1 MIDPVLV
8 KTVDLGQESADD
20 WDRAIESSVNGTLFH
35 LRRFLG
41 YHGDRF
47 SQSARFFGFESRGKI
62 LARVSFAVIVQDGR
76 RVFVSP
82 YGGSYGGIVFA
93 HHPSLRDAISITDS
107 LINLFGVL
115 EVDDAYLANPI
126 SACYEGALDTAS
138 FALTFRGFSVAIRDV
153 TSVFVR
159 GLSMP
164 SERARRS
171 AKKASKLGVKI
182 DWSPPIEDYWKVM
195 MATYRKHGVPP
206 THSFEEILRLRTL
219 LGERIRFPVAYFE
232 GEPAAAIG
240 CFRVSR
246 ILDSAFYICQDPDLQ
261 HSQALSML
269 IAEQL
274 EKLDDEIK
282 CFSFGTS
289 TYDMQPRHNIFEF
302 KENFTKIG
310 MFRETYSWRKPQ

>member
-1 MIDPVLV
+1 MV
-8 KTVDLGQESADD
+8 KAVDLGGEPADE
-20 WDRAIESSVNGTLFH
+20 WDRGIESSVNGTLFH
-35 LRRFLG
+35 LRQFLG

-47 SQSARFFGFESRGKI
+47 AQTARFYGFEGRGKI
-62 LARVSFAVIVQDGR
+62 LARIAFAVVEQEGR

-93 HHPSLRDAISITDS
+93 QHPSLRDAIGITDS
-107 LINLFGVL
+107 LINLFDLLGV
-115 EVDDAYLANPI
+115 EEAFLANPI
-126 SACYEGALDTAS
+126 AASYQGSLDTAS
-138 FALTFRGFSVAIRDV
+138 FALTFRGFSIAIRDV

-159 GLSMP
+159 GLSVP

-171 AKKASKLGVKI
+171 AKKAMKLGVKI

-195 MATYRKHGVPP
+195 MATYRKHGVTP
-206 THSFEEILRLRTL
+206 THTFENILSLRTL

-246 ILDSAFYICQDPDLQ
+246 ILDSAFYICQDPELQ
-261 HSQALSML
+261 HSQALSLL
-269 IAEQL
+269 ISEQL
-274 EKLDDEIK
+274 EKLDEEVK

>member
-1 MIDPVLV
+1 MDSGLV
-8 KTVDLGQESADD
+8 KAVDLGGEPADE
-20 WDRAIESSVNGTLFH
+20 WDRGIESSVNGTLFH
-35 LRRFLG
+35 LRQFLG

-47 SQSARFFGFESRGKI
+47 AQTARFYGFASRGKI
-62 LARVSFAVIVQDGR
+62 LARIAFAVIEQEGR

-93 HHPSLRDAISITDS
+93 QHPSLRDAIGITDS
-107 LINLFGVL
+107 LINLFDLLGV
-115 EVDDAYLANPI
+115 EEAFLANPI
-126 SACYEGALDTAS
+126 AASYQGSLDTAS
-138 FALTFRGFSVAIRDV
+138 FALIFRGFSIAIRDV

-159 GLSMP
+159 GLSVP

-171 AKKASKLGVKI
+171 AKKAMKLGVKI

-206 THSFEEILRLRTL
+206 THTFENILSLRTL

-246 ILDSAFYICQDPDLQ
+246 ILDSAFYICQDPELQ
-261 HSQALSML
+261 HSQALSLL

-274 EKLDDEIK
+274 EKLDEEVK

-310 MFRETYSWRKPQ
+310 VFRETYSWRKPQ

>member
-1 MIDPVLV
+1 MDSGLV
-8 KTVDLGQESADD
+8 KAVDLGGEPADE
-20 WDRAIESSVNGTLFH
+20 WDRGIESSVNGTLFH
-35 LRRFLG
+35 LRQFLG

-47 SQSARFFGFESRGKI
+47 AQTARFYGFESRGKI
-62 LARVSFAVIVQDGR
+62 LARIAFAVIEQEGR

-93 HHPSLRDAISITDS
+93 QHPSLRDAIGITDS
-107 LINLFGVL
+107 LINLFDLLGV
-115 EVDDAYLANPI
+115 EEAFLANPI
-126 SACYEGALDTAS
+126 AASYQGSLDTAS
-138 FALTFRGFSVAIRDV
+138 FALIFRGFSIAIRDV

-159 GLSMP
+159 GLSVP

-171 AKKASKLGVKI
+171 AKKAMKLGVKI

-206 THSFEEILRLRTL
+206 THTFENILSLRTL

-246 ILDSAFYICQDPDLQ
+246 ILDSAFYICQDPELQ
-261 HSQALSML
+261 HSQALSLL

-274 EKLDDEIK
+274 EKLDEEVK

-310 MFRETYSWRKPQ
+310 VFRETYSWRKPQ